1 MSIGAWIVTGVLLV
15 LNGFFVAVEFALVGS
30 RRSKLEAM
38 AADGHRSAN
47 AALAATRDLTLQL
60 AGAQLG
66 ITIASLL
73 LGFVAEPA
81 AVDLIERAT
90 GPLSM
95 PAGLHHAIALVVG
108 LGIVVFLHL
117 VLGEMVPKGIALA
130 NPERTL
136 LRVAAPNGVY
146 LTLFGPIIRFLN
158 WSAAGFSRFVLRIEP
173 RNALPTAH
181 TAEEVAVMLAE
192 SKQEGLIEEFAHD
205 LLTGV
210 LDFGGR
216 DAAAVMVERDQIVTV
231 SRDDT
236 VEDVER
242 IVVER
247 GHSRLPVVG
256 PGGIDDVIGF
266 IHAKDLLT
274 VPADARH
281 RPILFRLI
289 RRMLVVPRD
298 RSLEDLLVSMR
309 QSRVH
314 FALVVEPNR
323 ATAGLVTLEDL
334 LEELVGDILDES
346 DRR

>member
-1 MSIGAWIVTGVLLV
+1 MSPAAWVITGVLLV

-38 AADGHRSAN
+38 LADGHRRARV
-47 AALAATRDLTLQL
+47 ALAATRDLRLQL

-81 AVDLIERAT
+81 AVDLIERVS

-95 PAGLHHAIALVVG
+95 PDGLHHAVALVIG

-117 VLGEMVPKGIALA
+117 VFGEMVPKGIALA

-136 LRVAAPNGVY
+136 LRVAAPNRAYV
-146 LTLFGPIIRFLN
+146 TLFGPVIRFLN
-158 WSAAGFSRFVLRIEP
+158 WSAAAFSRLVLRIEP
-173 RNALPTAH
+173 RDALPVAH
-181 TAEEVAVMLAE
+181 TAEEVALMLAE
-192 SKQEGLIEEFAHD
+192 SRQEGLIEEFAHD
-205 LLTGV
+205 LLAGV

-236 VEDVER
+236 VEEVER

-274 VPADARH
+274 VPADARN
-281 RPILFRLI
+281 RPIPFRLI